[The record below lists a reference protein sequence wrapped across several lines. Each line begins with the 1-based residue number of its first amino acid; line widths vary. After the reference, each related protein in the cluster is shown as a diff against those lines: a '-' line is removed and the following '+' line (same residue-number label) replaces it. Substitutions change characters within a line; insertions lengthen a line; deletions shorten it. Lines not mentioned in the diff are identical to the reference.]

1 VTERERPAR
10 FCPECQAPLR
20 SEQRYCLEC
29 GQRVGARAPELLALL
44 RRRGES
50 PKPAPASTSAEHDP
64 ARQASAASSSPGAV
78 APPSASTAPSPGRS
92 RGASAVASLAGRI
105 SALRLPSRTV
115 SALLVIAFVGFGV
128 LLGSVAGS
136 PVQET
141 LAASRT
147 PRLKLVLPASGETA
161 RASEA
166 PVPASEPP
174 QSEVQPT
181 PEVESPPENAATP
194 APTSTTKSSPRGH
207 SGEGKGGG
215 SSGSSGSSGSGGGAS
230 QGAGKSKLP
239 PIKHVFVVMLSDE
252 PYAATFGPES
262 SAPYLARTL
271 EGKGELLVRYYAVAH
286 EQLANE
292 IALLSGQGPTA
303 ATAANC
309 PTYEPLSPGTPSGEG
324 QLLGEGCVYPPTAAT
339 LPGQLEV
346 KHLTWRAYVQGLGEP
361 GGSLAACAHPALGTL
376 DPTSAVAPPAQA
388 YATFRNPFVYFQ
400 ALSEAPTC
408 ANDDVGLADLD
419 GDLASA
425 ARTPSLSY
433 IVPDRCHDGS
443 PGPCPTG
450 AAGGL
455 PAASGFLEEVVPKI
469 LASKAYKEGGLLVIT
484 TDEAPTS
491 GELADS
497 SSCCG
502 QPRFPNL
509 PAPSGVAASLP
520 PEGGGQVGAL
530 LLSPF
535 VKAHTTSQETYSHF
549 SLLRTIEDLF
559 SLKHLGYAAGAHVN
573 PFEPLLFAATKSG
586 R

>member
-1 VTERERPAR
+1 VTGSGHAAR
-10 FCPECQAPLR
+10 FCAECHAPLR
-20 SEQRYCLEC
+20 SAQRYCLEC
-29 GQRVGARAPELLALL
+29 GERVGPRTPELRALL
-44 RRRGES
+44 QRRSES
-50 PKPAPASTSAEHDP
+50 PGSAQGAAAKQETVEPSSPPPVAGPSPASA
-64 ARQASAASSSPGAV
+64 
-78 APPSASTAPSPGRS
+78 
-92 RGASAVASLAGRI
+92 GASGLGSLTARI
-105 SALRLPSRTV
+105 SALRLPSRPV
-115 SALLVIAFVGFGV
+115 SALLVLAFVGFGV

-136 PVQET
+136 RVQDT
-141 LAASRT
+141 LAASAR
-147 PRLKLVLPASGETA
+147 PHLKLVLPPAGEAAAT
-161 RASEA
+161 SEA
-166 PVPASEPP
+166 PAKSSEPP
-174 QSEVQPT
+174 PSEAQST
-181 PEVESPPENAATP
+181 PEASAPEASAPP
-194 APTSTTKSSPRGH
+194 APASTTKAPAP
-207 SGEGKGGG
+207 KGNAN
-215 SSGSSGSSGSGGGAS
+215 GSGGG
-230 QGAGKSKLP
+230 GAGQGSPQRAGAKPKLP
-239 PIKHVFVVMLSDE
+239 AIKHVFVVMLSDE

-292 IALLSGQGPTA
+292 IALLSGQGPTP

-309 PTYEPLSPGTPSGEG
+309 PTYEALTPGTPSGEG

-361 GGSLAACAHPALGTL
+361 GGSLAACAHPALGAL
-376 DPTSAVAPPAQA
+376 DPTSASPPPAQP
-388 YATFRNPFVYFQ
+388 YATFRNPIVYFQ
-400 ALSEAPTC
+400 GLSEAPTC
-408 ANDDVGLADLD
+408 ASDDVGIDDL
-419 GDLASA
+419 GPDLASA
-425 ARTPSLSY
+425 AHTPNLSY

-469 LASKAYKEGGLLVIT
+469 LASKAYKESGLLVIT

-491 GELADS
+491 GEFADS

-520 PEGGGQVGAL
+520 AEGGGQVGAL

-535 VKAHTTSQETYSHF
+535 VKARTTSQETYSHF

-559 SLKHLGYAAGAHVN
+559 ALKHLGYAAGAHVDS
-573 PFEPLLFAATKSG
+573 FEPSLFAAAKPG
-586 R
+586 K